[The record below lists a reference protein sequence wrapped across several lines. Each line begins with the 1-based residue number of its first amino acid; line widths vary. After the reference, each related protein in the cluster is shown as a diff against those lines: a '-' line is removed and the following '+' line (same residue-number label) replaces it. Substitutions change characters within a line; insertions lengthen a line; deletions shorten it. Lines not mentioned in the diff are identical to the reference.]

1 MEDNAASKF
10 QRLAPYPAPLG
21 EDAYYGIA
29 ERFVRLV
36 EPHTEA
42 DPSFMLVQFLICT
55 GNIFGRNAFVWAGAD
70 QHYPNL
76 FGCGVGPTAAGRKG
90 SASGSVQLFFKG
102 IDEDWV
108 RSIQSGLSSGE
119 GLIWCVRDPI
129 YRREKV
135 SQGKGKPA
143 EYEEVLVDPGV
154 DDKRLL
160 VHESEF
166 FGALQ
171 AMRRQGN
178 TLSPVMRSAFDKGN
192 LNSMVKNSPAKATG
206 AHISIVGNITKEELL
221 RAMLVDEMDNGFAN
235 RFLWACSRRS
245 KCLPEGGRM
254 WEVIESEAFRE
265 LQKDFNRIHYAVKGP
280 VRRDADASDIW
291 GYDDKPDAGIYGELT
306 KERHGMYG
314 ACTARAAALTLRLSL
329 IYALLDGAGE
339 IRKEHLIA
347 ALEVWRY
354 CDDSAKY
361 IFGDALGDPTADEIM
376 RALRAAPVGLTRTE
390 IAALFDRHKSVAELS
405 RALMVLHNHSLARFE
420 LQKTKGRPVERWYA
434 VWQEAPTEEA
444 R

>member
-1 MEDNAASKF
+1 
-10 QRLAPYPAPLG
+10 
-21 EDAYYGIA
+21 
-29 ERFVRLV
+29 
-36 EPHTEA
+36 
-42 DPSFMLVQFLICT
+42 
-55 GNIFGRNAFVWAGAD
+55 
-70 QHYPNL
+70 
-76 FGCGVGPTAAGRKG
+76 
-90 SASGSVQLFFKG
+90 
-102 IDEDWV
+102 
-108 RSIQSGLSSGE
+108 
-119 GLIWCVRDPI
+119 
-129 YRREKV
+129 
-135 SQGKGKPA
+135 
-143 EYEEVLVDPGV
+143 
-154 DDKRLL
+154 
-160 VHESEF
+160 
-166 FGALQ
+166 
-171 AMRRQGN
+171 
-178 TLSPVMRSAFDKGN
+178 
-192 LNSMVKNSPAKATG
+192 
-206 AHISIVGNITKEELL
+206 
-221 RAMLVDEMDNGFAN
+221 
-235 RFLWACSRRS
+235 
-245 KCLPEGGRM
+245 
-254 WEVIESEAFRE
+254 